1 MKRFYREETKETKK
15 HTKHPKNFLK
25 QLKKFSENLYY
36 QYQLLKYK
44 IIEKSI
50 KKKNNSDFPKIVA
63 INDIEITDKIII

>member
-1 MKRFYREETKETKK
+1 MKRFYREETKETGK
-15 HTKHPKNFLK
+15 HTKHLKTFLK
-25 QLKKFSENLYY
+25 KLKKFPENLYY